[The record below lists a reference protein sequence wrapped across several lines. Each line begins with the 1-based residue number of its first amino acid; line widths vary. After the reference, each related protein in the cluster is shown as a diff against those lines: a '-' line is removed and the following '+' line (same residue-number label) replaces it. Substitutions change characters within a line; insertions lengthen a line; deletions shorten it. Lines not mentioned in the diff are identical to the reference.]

1 MTFRVYIAALRYSN
15 FLFEGDVE
23 RLMPHLERA
32 MEILPQFGEVGQGKT
47 CSRTQSRSLP
57 TPALMRMTSWL
68 CLESLLDR
76 QSCNVQH
83 CNSMQQHY
91 VETEGM
97 KTVLNGPTMWPAD
110 GNHLVGPAPEW
121 DVAPNFWLAC
131 AEPGAWETRADN
143 AGHIHIRIH
152 VQMCICICIHLHMR
166 IHIHM
171 RTHTCIHTHIHA

>member
-1 MTFRVYIAALRYSN
+1 MVAEMTFRVYIAALRYSN

-91 VETEGM
+91 VGCQS
-97 KTVLNGPTMWPAD
+97 
-110 GNHLVGPAPEW
+110 
-121 DVAPNFWLAC
+121 NFFPIKKKLFYSQKKLF
-131 AEPGAWETRADN
+131 PS
-143 AGHIHIRIH
+143 H
-152 VQMCICICIHLHMR
+152 
-166 IHIHM
+166 
-171 RTHTCIHTHIHA
+171 